1 MKITDEAWNWSVI
14 KRKYELCNAY
24 PRTNFM
30 ERSGGGR
37 SGHKI
42 LTYDPPEDM
51 TDSQERRYKQYLEF
65 ERAWLTIPKINK
77 DGIRFRFVVGGVTK
91 EDGNMPTWVE
101 LGREFG
107 FEFRNKPYSGKV
119 FEGIVRRG
127 LKTVKWKM
135 GL

>member
-14 KRKYELCNAY
+14 KCKYELYNAY
-24 PRTNFM
+24 PRTNLM
-30 ERSGGGR
+30 ERSGGGS

-77 DGIRFRFVVGGVTK
+77 HGVWFRFVVGGATK
-91 EDGNMPTWVE
+91 EDGNTPTWVE

-107 FEFRNKPYSGKV
+107 FEFRNRPYSKAA